1 MITSG
6 EQITEA
12 RTSLGWSKAD
22 LARAAGL
29 DRKAVAWWERKATI
43 AGITQSPGVE
53 KIASALQRAGIRL
66 PEPPEPEPERE
77 PQSSVDILTR
87 PGTLWPRR
95 QPKLVRRLNV
105 ALEVEPS
112 QRTQSSHWRVVHG
125 VECGARTR
133 KGLPCKRPAYP
144 NGRCRNHGGL
154 STGAR
159 TAEGK
164 ARCIEAT
171 RRRWGAARKPE
182 GLQDAQLGA

>member
-6 EQITEA
+6 QQIREA
-12 RTSLGWSKAD
+12 RTTLGWSKAD

-43 AGITQSPGVE
+43 AGVTQNPGVE
-53 KIASALQRAGIRL
+53 KIADALQRAGIRFPEL
-66 PEPPEPEPERE
+66 AAPEPTPESREDTLIRLGVVLPRRE
-77 PQSSVDILTR
+77 P
-87 PGTLWPRR
+87 
-95 QPKLVRRLNV
+95 KLIRRLDL
-105 ALEVEPS
+105 ALAVEPPR
-112 QRTQSSHWRVVHG
+112 RTQSAKWRVVRG

-159 TAEGK
+159 TPEGK
-164 ARCIEAT
+164 ARCMAAL
-171 RRRWGAARKPE
+171 RRRWARPQEGAAH
-182 GLQDAQLGA
+182 A